1 MTEQK
6 PINRVKQPEALFGRV
21 VSILDAARG
30 NVVRAVN
37 TQMVLAYWLIG
48 REIVQELQRGRGAG
62 DLRQTGHVG
71 LVETTGTAVRGRFF
85 RTQSP
90 ELHGGGGVCRRQCLS
105 CGLRSAIFQCG
116 VCAALLS
123 KEVTQWHT
131 HGKDRH

>member
-62 DLRQTGHVG
+62 DLRQTGHVE

-85 RTQSP
+85 RTQSA
-90 ELHGGGGVCRRQCLS
+90 ELQKILS
-105 CGLRSAIFQCG
+105 CIQC
-116 VCAALLS
+116 A
-123 KEVTQWHT
+123 H
-131 HGKDRH
+131 